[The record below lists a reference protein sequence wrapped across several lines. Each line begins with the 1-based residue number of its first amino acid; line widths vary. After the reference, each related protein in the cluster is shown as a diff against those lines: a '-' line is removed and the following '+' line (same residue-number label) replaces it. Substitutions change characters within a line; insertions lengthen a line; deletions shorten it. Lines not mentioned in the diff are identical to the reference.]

1 MPTYSFEIDPRPA
14 ELGGGY
20 RLRLLIDGQEE
31 GGGVFPANPDADPEG
46 RMAHADALQE
56 GEDWLAS
63 IDRRAPEYRPRPAE
77 DGGAYRLMPDD
88 RLLYP
93 HASQGEPSPVVL
105 DWTPDELTHDF
116 LNPPAEVIQ
125 AAAELGSMAGA
136 VGYDEAG
143 RLVRVRPDGSLEAV
157 PDDEQAGPQ

>member
-1 MPTYSFEIDPRPA
+1 MATHSYEIDPRPA

-20 RLRLLIDGQEE
+20 RVRLLIDGREE
-31 GGGVFPANPDADPEG
+31 GGGVFPADADADPEG

-105 DWTPDELTHDF
+105 DWTPDELTRDF
-116 LNPPAEVIQ
+116 LDPSPEVIE
-125 AAAELGSMAGA
+125 AAAARGREPGA
-136 VGYDEAG
+136 VGDNEAG
-143 RLVRVRPDGSLEAV
+143 QLVERQADGSLRVIKDQESGA
-157 PDDEQAGPQ
+157 